1 MRRAISPATAVLL
14 SLTLALTGCGGEDL
28 DSLATEACDL
38 YRDLTDP
45 DASGADVDEAVLA
58 LQDLNQR
65 AEESGYSDAQLEDA
79 LERNCPELADET

>member
-1 MRRAISPATAVLL
+1 MRRATGPATAVML
-14 SLTLALTGCGGEDL
+14 SFTLALTGCGGEDL
-28 DSLATEACDL
+28 DTLAVEACDL

-45 DASGADVDEAVLA
+45 EASGADVDEAILA